1 MRKQISKNKN
11 KNKFNAIELK
21 KLFGTENIQFIHDEI
36 PEKQQSKTRD
46 RFADHVQYL
55 WEELKITFYRTAAI
69 DRFSPL
75 YVKASKK
82 LEKIITELG
91 SCIITIAVIEQNGQ
105 PMPDFAELKIHELIC
120 DVSYNF
126 RKTSAALDEISFEMT
141 DAFLALSDRLLSWAK
156 ILQRLEATQYNI
168 DLIRA
173 GKLDVNQ
180 LMEKDER
187 RVRKNIRRNK
197 I

>member
-1 MRKQISKNKN
+1 MKKQISKNN
-11 KNKFNAIELK
+11 KNNLNTIELK
-21 KLFGTENIQFIHDEI
+21 QLFGTENIQFIHDEI
-36 PEKQQSKTRD
+36 PEKQQSQTRD

-55 WEELKITFYRTAAI
+55 WEELKITFYRTAALN
-69 DRFSPL
+69 RFSPL
-75 YVKASKK
+75 YVKTSKK
-82 LEKIITELG
+82 LEKIIAELG

-105 PMPDFAELKIHELIC
+105 PMPDFAELTIHELIC
-120 DVSYNF
+120 DVSFNF
-126 RKTSAALDEISFEMT
+126 RKTSAALDEIPFEMT
-141 DAFLALSDRLLSWAK
+141 DEYLALSDRLLNWAK

-187 RVRKNIRRNK
+187 RARKNSRKNK
-197 I
+197 T